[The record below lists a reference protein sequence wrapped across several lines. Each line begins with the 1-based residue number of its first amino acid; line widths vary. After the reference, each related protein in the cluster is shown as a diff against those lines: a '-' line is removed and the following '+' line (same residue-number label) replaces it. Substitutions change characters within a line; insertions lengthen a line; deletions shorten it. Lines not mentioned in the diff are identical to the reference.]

1 MGRTVSAVVT
11 WGDTCLGVI
20 GPFPLS
26 VPWWAEVEPV
36 VARLREVLDVP
47 VLVLRLLTVEGGEG
61 ARDGHVTYH
70 VAALVRP
77 APGLLAERPVDHLVP
92 NGPEELRSPW
102 ARLDGLT
109 EMLTWASDTLAAADR
124 PMTGAA
130 EQYRTWNLAA
140 LFRLPTSKGQ
150 VWLKATPR
158 FAADEAGVIASFAR
172 VDPTLV
178 PPVIGAGPRRVLLEH
193 LPGEDGWD
201 ASPPVITSAIQ
212 RLAAA
217 QVALA
222 GRLPPGLPDRR
233 APVIAG
239 QISALLDGEV
249 ARELSA
255 GEVAAARGLLSR
267 FARLDECGLPDTIV
281 HGDFHPGNWRSD
293 GGPPVILDWADAHF
307 GNPVLDGLR
316 ARDFLPAV
324 KRPVAA
330 QAWIDAWASR
340 VPGCDPAG
348 ALSIAEPLAHLTYAV
363 RYQEFLDGIEPSE
376 RIYHLGDPAAAIRA
390 ALRSAL
396 AEEVQQ
402 QPLDPRSAASL
413 DHAGIRATGRCRN
426 AVRAAMGTARHRGRP
441 DRLRRPGPR
450 YRRRPPR
457 PGPAAG
463 QEQRRRRAAARGPA
477 PGVPFRAGRH
487 GVHGGRAAAVTGRR
501 ARSGHR
507 QD

>member
-11 WGDTCLGVI
+11 WGDTYLGVI
-20 GPFPLS
+20 GPFPVS

-36 VARLREVLDVP
+36 VAHLREVLDVP

-70 VAALVRP
+70 VAALDRP

-102 ARLDGLT
+102 ARLDGLN
-109 EMLTWASDTLAAADR
+109 EMLTWASDTLTAAGR

-158 FAADEAGVIASFAR
+158 FAADEASVIAVFAR
-172 VDPTLV
+172 ADPTVV

-193 LPGEDGWD
+193 LPGEDCWD

-217 QVALA
+217 QVVLA

-255 GEVAAARGLLSR
+255 GEAAAARGLLGR

-293 GGPPVILDWADAHF
+293 GGPPVILDWADAHL

-316 ARDFLPAV
+316 ACDFLPAA

-330 QAWIDAWASR
+330 RAWIDAWASR
-340 VPGCDPAG
+340 VPGCDPAR
-348 ALSIAEPLAHLTYAV
+348 ALSIAEPLAHLSV
-363 RYQEFLDGIEPSE
+363 RRALPGIPRRHRTIGTDLPPRRSGGG
-376 RIYHLGDPAAAIRA
+376 YPCRA
-390 ALRSAL
+390 AQRLS
-396 AEEVQQ
+396 
-402 QPLDPRSAASL
+402 
-413 DHAGIRATGRCRN
+413 
-426 AVRAAMGTARHRGRP
+426 RGS
-441 DRLRRPGPR
+441 
-450 YRRRPPR
+450 
-457 PGPAAG
+457 PAAG
-463 QEQRRRRAAARGPA
+463 R
-477 PGVPFRAGRH
+477 
-487 GVHGGRAAAVTGRR
+487 
-501 ARSGHR
+501 
-507 QD
+507 